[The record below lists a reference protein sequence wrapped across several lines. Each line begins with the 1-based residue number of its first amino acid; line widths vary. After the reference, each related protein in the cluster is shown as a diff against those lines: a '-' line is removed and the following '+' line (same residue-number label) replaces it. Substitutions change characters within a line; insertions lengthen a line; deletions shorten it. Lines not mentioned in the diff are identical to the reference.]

1 MKVLLDKT
9 HVAPETIGY
18 LNAHATSTQI
28 GDKAEMLAIQSVF
41 SNCKQSL
48 HISSTK
54 VFIFPSF
61 YIGCNWSF
69 IRCCRCFRSS
79 YLFICTST
87 RCFTTYT
94 QS

>member
-1 MKVLLDKT
+1 MKVLLDNT
-9 HVAPETIGY
+9 HIAPEAIGY

-54 VFIFPSF
+54 VLIISSF
-61 YIGCNWSF
+61 
-69 IRCCRCFRSS
+69 
-79 YLFICTST
+79 
-87 RCFTTYT
+87 
-94 QS
+94 

>member
-54 VFIFPSF
+54 VLIFSSF
-61 YIGCNWSF
+61 
-69 IRCCRCFRSS
+69 
-79 YLFICTST
+79 
-87 RCFTTYT
+87 
-94 QS
+94 

>member
-9 HVAPETIGY
+9 HIAPEAIGY

-28 GDKAEMLAIQSVF
+28 GDKAEMLTIQSVF

-54 VFIFPSF
+54 VLIFSSF
-61 YIGCNWSF
+61 
-69 IRCCRCFRSS
+69 
-79 YLFICTST
+79 
-87 RCFTTYT
+87 
-94 QS
+94 